1 MNAIVEELLAGDK
14 RQTGT
19 ADMMLQLA
27 EWAGASYARYDRAA
41 VDRVVKAAAEAAY
54 ALAGPLA
61 EAAVQE
67 TGFGIAAH
75 KKIKNEICS
84 KGLVEAYRSQDF
96 CSKRVLPEQKIVEL
110 PRAAGVVFALTP
122 STNPVCTVYF
132 KVLLALM
139 TRNAV
144 IVSPHP
150 MAKKCAAEA
159 ANAMAKAAEAAGAP
173 VGLIQVVAEPNMAL
187 IDHIMKSPRV
197 AVILA
202 TGGTPMVRAAYSSG
216 NPAIGVGP
224 GNAPAFVDA
233 SADLHAAAKRI
244 ILSKSFDNSIL
255 CTNESVV
262 VAEES
267 IADAL
272 LQALGRAGAYVAK
285 PDEVDALRNYL
296 FGLGSFN
303 IDALGKSAV
312 EIAARVGLKVP
323 SSTKVILA
331 PIDRVGIDEALS
343 KEKLCP
349 VLGFVRVP
357 HIHAGISTAR
367 ALIRMSGAGHSAA
380 IHSTTPATILAYAS
394 AVKAL
399 RVVVNAPCSQGA
411 AGFGTHL
418 APSFTIGTGF
428 FGRSSVGENIGPQH
442 LVNWTRIA
450 YSDEAGEAFGEFSG
464 LESWNNQPLLPLGRE
479 APMTIGRLQEGSER
493 ADESLFAHPG
503 GAAGM
508 MDDEIAM
515 MRDEIRRIVLEELR
529 SALRKPGGK

>member
-1 MNAIVEELLAGDK
+1 MNAIVEELLAGEK

-27 EWAGASYARYDRAA
+27 EWAAASYARYDRAA
-41 VDRVVKAAAEAAY
+41 VDRIVKAASDAAY

-61 EAAVQE
+61 EAAVAE
-67 TGFGIAAH
+67 TGFGVAEH

-84 KGLVEAYRSQDF
+84 RGIYEAYRNEDF
-96 CSKRVLPEQKIVEL
+96 CSKRVIAEQKIVEI
-110 PRAAGVVFALTP
+110 PRAAGIVFALAP
-122 STNPVCTVYF
+122 STNPVCTVFF
-132 KVLLALM
+132 KILLALM
-139 TRNAV
+139 TRNAI

-150 MAKKCAAEA
+150 IAKKCSVEGAL
-159 ANAMAKAAEAAGAP
+159 AMAKAAEQAGAP
-173 VGLIQVVAEPNMAL
+173 AGIVQVIAEPTLPL
-187 IDHIMKSPRV
+187 INHIMQSPRV
-197 AVILA
+197 SVILA

-233 SADLHAAAKRI
+233 SADLNAAAKRI
-244 ILSKSFDNSIL
+244 IASKSFDNSVL

-262 VAEES
+262 VVEES
-267 IADAL
+267 IADKL
-272 LQALGRAGAYVAK
+272 LQALAKAGAYVAK
-285 PDEVDALRNYL
+285 PDEVDDIRNYL

-303 IDALGKSAV
+303 VDALGKSAAD
-312 EIAARVGLKVP
+312 IANKVGIKVP
-323 SSTKVILA
+323 SSTKVLLV

-357 HIHAGISTAR
+357 HVHAGITTAR

-380 IHSTTPATILAYAS
+380 IHSGNSANILSYAS

-418 APSFTIGTGF
+418 APSFTIGTGY
-428 FGRSSVGENIGPQH
+428 FGRSSVGENIGPKH

-450 YSDEAGEAFGEFSG
+450 YSDQASEAFGDFSG
-464 LESWNNQPLLPLGRE
+464 LETWDGQPALPVGRE
-479 APMTIGRLQEGSER
+479 APMTIGRLQEGAER
-493 ADESLFAHPG
+493 ADASLFAQAG
-503 GAAGM
+503 GGVM
-508 MDDEIAM
+508 TDEIAL
-515 MRDEIRRIVLEELR
+515 MREEIRRIVLEELR
-529 SALRKPGGK
+529 SAFRK

>member
-1 MNAIVEELLAGDK
+1 MNAIVEELLAGEK

-27 EWAGASYARYDRAA
+27 EWAAASYARYDRAA
-41 VDRVVKAAAEAAY
+41 VDRIAKAAAEAAF

-61 EAAVQE
+61 EAAVKE
-67 TGFGIAAH
+67 TGFGVAEH

-84 KGLVEAYRSQDF
+84 RGIYDAYKNDDF
-96 CSKRVLPEQKIVEL
+96 CSKRVIAEQKIVEV
-110 PRAAGVVFALTP
+110 PRAAGIVFALTP
-122 STNPVCTVYF
+122 STNPVCTAFF

-139 TRNAV
+139 TRNA
-144 IVSPHP
+144 IIISPHP
-150 MAKKCAAEA
+150 LARKCTAEGVL
-159 ANAMAKAAEAAGAP
+159 AMAKAAEQAGAP
-173 VGLIQVVAEPNMAL
+173 AGIIQVIAEPNLPL
-187 IDHIMKSPRV
+187 INHIMQSPRV
-197 AVILA
+197 NVILA

-233 SADLHAAAKRI
+233 SADLNAAAKRI
-244 ILSKSFDNSIL
+244 IGSKSFDNSIL

-267 IADAL
+267 IADKL
-272 LQALGRAGAYVAK
+272 LQALARAGAYVAK
-285 PDEVDALRNYL
+285 PEEVDDIREYL

-303 IDALGKSAV
+303 VDVIGKSAV
-312 EIAARVGLKVP
+312 EIAGKVGIKVP
-323 SSTKVILA
+323 NSTKVILT

-357 HIHAGISTAR
+357 HVHAGISTAR

-380 IHSTTPATILAYAS
+380 IHSSNPATILSYAG

-399 RVVVNAPCSQGA
+399 RVVVNAPCAQGA

-418 APSFTIGTGF
+418 APSFTIGTGY
-428 FGRSSVGENIGPQH
+428 FGRSSVGENIGPKH

-450 YSDEAGEAFGEFSG
+450 YSDEASEAFGDYSS
-464 LESWNNQPLLPLGRE
+464 LETWNNQPPLPVGRD
-479 APMTIGRLQEGSER
+479 APMTIGRLQEGAER
-493 ADESLFAHPG
+493 ADESLFAQAGG
-503 GAAGM
+503 GAIA
-508 MDDEIAM
+508 DEIAL
-515 MRDEIRRIVLEELR
+515 MREEIRRIVLEELR
-529 SALRKPGGK
+529 SAFRK

>member
-1 MNAIVEELLAGDK
+1 MSAIVDELLAGDR

-19 ADMMLQLA
+19 ADMMLQLG
-27 EWAGASYARYDRAA
+27 EWAAASYGKYDRAA
-41 VDRVVKAAAEAAY
+41 VDRIVKAAADAAF

-61 EAAVQE
+61 EAAVKE
-67 TGFGIAAH
+67 TGFGVAEH

-84 KGLVEAYRSQDF
+84 RGIYEAYRSEDF
-96 CSKRVLPEQKIVEL
+96 CSKRVIVERKIVEV
-110 PRAAGVVFALTP
+110 PRAAGIVFALAP
-122 STNPVCTVYF
+122 STNPVCTVFF

-139 TRNAV
+139 TRNAS

-150 MAKKCAAEA
+150 MAKTCSAEA
-159 ANAMAKAAEAAGAP
+159 VLAMAKAAEQAGAP
-173 VGLIQVVAEPNMAL
+173 AGIVQVIAEPNLPL

-197 AVILA
+197 SVILA

-233 SADLHAAAKRI
+233 SADLAAAAKRI
-244 ILSKSFDNSIL
+244 IQSKSFDNSVL
-255 CTNESVV
+255 CTSESVV
-262 VAEES
+262 VAEER
-267 IADAL
+267 IADKL

-285 PDEVDALRNYL
+285 PEEVDDIRNYL

-303 IDALGKSAV
+303 IDALGKSAP
-312 EIAARVGLKVP
+312 EIASRIGLKVP
-323 SSTKVILA
+323 SSTKVILT

-357 HIHAGISTAR
+357 HVQAGISTAR

-380 IHSTTPATILAYAS
+380 IHSATPDNILSYAG

-428 FGRSSVGENIGPQH
+428 FGRSAVGENIGPKH

-450 YSDEAGEAFGEFSG
+450 YSDEASEAFGDFSG
-464 LESWNNQPLLPLGRE
+464 LETWNNQPLLPVGRD
-479 APMTIGRLQEGSER
+479 APMTIGRLQEGAER
-493 ADESLFAHPG
+493 ADESLFAQASGSLAG
-503 GAAGM
+503 GAVA
-508 MDDEIAM
+508 DEIAL
-515 MRDEIRRIVLEELR
+515 MREEIRRIVLEELR
-529 SALRKPGGK
+529 SAFRK